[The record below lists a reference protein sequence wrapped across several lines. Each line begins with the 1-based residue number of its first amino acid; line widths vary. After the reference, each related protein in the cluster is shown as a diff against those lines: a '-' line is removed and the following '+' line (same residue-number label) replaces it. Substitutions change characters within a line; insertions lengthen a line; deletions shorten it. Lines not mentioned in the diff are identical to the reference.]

1 MAAAAPTGMQDG
13 RQDRPHLPRRVPI
26 DGYGKGGFRFEGM
39 SHRGSLL
46 CLPSGLW
53 AWPVERA
60 DDLTENSLKPVFAEA
75 ADIGLFLLGTGH
87 DRWIMP
93 DALAD
98 RFRALKINVETTR
111 TGTAV
116 STYNILLGEGR
127 RVAAGLIAVD

>member
-1 MAAAAPTGMQDG
+1 MAAVAGDK
-13 RQDRPHLPRRVPI
+13 PHLPRQVPI
-26 DGYGKGGFRFEGM
+26 EGYGKGGFRFGDM

-46 CLPSGLW
+46 CLPSGVW
-53 AWPVERA
+53 AWPVEKPS
-60 DDLTENSLKPVFAEA
+60 DITDQSLGPVFAESP
-75 ADIGLFLLGTGH
+75 DIGLFLIGIGV

>member
-1 MAAAAPTGMQDG
+1 VAAATGDK
-13 RQDRPHLPRRVPI
+13 PHLPRQVPI
-26 DGYGKGGFRFEGM
+26 EGYGKGGFRFGDM

-53 AWPVERA
+53 AWPVEKTS
-60 DDLTENSLKPVFAEA
+60 DITEQSFAPVFAEA
-75 ADIGLFLLGTGH
+75 SEIGLFLLGTGH

-93 DALAD
+93 DELAD
-98 RFRALKINVETTR
+98 RFRASKINVEATR

-127 RVAAGLIAVD
+127 RVAAAFIAVD

>member
-1 MAAAAPTGMQDG
+1 MTMAAAADH
-13 RQDRPHLPRRVPI
+13 RPHLPRQVPV
-26 DGYGKGGFRFEGM
+26 DGYGKGGFRFGDM

-46 CLPSGLW
+46 CLPSGIW
-53 AWPVERA
+53 AWPIAGVSDISDTA
-60 DDLTENSLKPVFAEA
+60 LAAVFAEA
-75 ADIGLFLLGTGH
+75 ADIALFLIGTGN

-93 DALAD
+93 DALFD
-98 RFRALKINVETTR
+98 RFRALKINVEMAR

>member
-1 MAAAAPTGMQDG
+1 VAAATADK
-13 RQDRPHLPRRVPI
+13 PHLPRRVPI
-26 DGYGKGGFRFEGM
+26 EGYGKGGFRFGDM

-53 AWPVERA
+53 AWPVARA
-60 DDLTENSLKPVFAEA
+60 DDITDQSLQPVFAEA
-75 ADIGLFLLGTGH
+75 SDIGLFLLGVGRE
-87 DRWIMP
+87 RWVMP

-111 TGTAV
+111 TGSAV

-127 RVAAGLIAVD
+127 RVAAGFIAVD

>member
-1 MAAAAPTGMQDG
+1 
-13 RQDRPHLPRRVPI
+13 
-26 DGYGKGGFRFEGM
+26 M

-53 AWPVERA
+53 AWPV
-60 DDLTENSLKPVFAEA
+60 TQA
-75 ADIGLFLLGTGH
+75 ADIDEASLAQVLAEADAISLFLLGAGR
-87 DRWIMP
+87 DRWALP
-93 DALAD
+93 DALFD
-98 RFRALKINVETTR
+98 RFQALKINVEVAR

>member
-1 MAAAAPTGMQDG
+1 MTAAAAP
-13 RQDRPHLPRRVPI
+13 HLPRQVPI
-26 DGYGKGGFRFEGM
+26 EGYGKGGFRFGDM

-53 AWPVERA
+53 AWPVVKASDIDER
-60 DDLTENSLKPVFAEA
+60 SLEPVFAESSE
-75 ADIGLFLLGTGH
+75 IGLFLIGAGL

-93 DALAD
+93 DALSD

-127 RVAAGLIAVD
+127 RVAAGFIAVD